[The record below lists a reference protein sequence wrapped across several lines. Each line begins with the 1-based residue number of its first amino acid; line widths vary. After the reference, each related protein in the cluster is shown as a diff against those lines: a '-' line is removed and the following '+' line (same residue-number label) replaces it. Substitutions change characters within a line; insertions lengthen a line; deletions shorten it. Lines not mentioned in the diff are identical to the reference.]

1 MKFQHVLKRLDLK
14 KMNYISFNLILKT
27 SQVPEIETL
36 FNGANLNNDIGLI
49 NWSDWLKFFLNEID
63 LLTK

>member
-1 MKFQHVLKRLDLK
+1 
-14 KMNYISFNLILKT
+14 MNHISFNLILKT